1 MTVKATISIQD
12 SEFDCLV
19 KSAIPPS
26 HRIYGFRLHLGLRC
40 IHSRLLT
47 SMSES
52 QTRLLAFVL
61 FAGAM
66 LFATIRETNAPVA
79 CPRLPVHNR
88 DSRQLGKRPWQQE
101 HL

>member
-1 MTVKATISIQD
+1 
-12 SEFDCLV
+12 
-19 KSAIPPS
+19 
-26 HRIYGFRLHLGLRC
+26 
-40 IHSRLLT
+40 
-47 SMSES
+47 MSES

-79 CPRLPVHNR
+79 CPRLPAHNR